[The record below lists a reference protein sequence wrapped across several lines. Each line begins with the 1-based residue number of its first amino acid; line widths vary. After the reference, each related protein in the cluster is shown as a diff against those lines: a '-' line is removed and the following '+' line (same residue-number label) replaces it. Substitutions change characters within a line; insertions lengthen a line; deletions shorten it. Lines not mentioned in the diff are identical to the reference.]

1 MGYSVLPADRYKVI
15 NKSLIT
21 DLDKVNLMRFYAPII
36 GPIAVSL
43 YINLWLDIKCNNESE
58 YLIHNHLL
66 SLLKCG
72 TNSLIEARE
81 ALEAVGLIRTYVKE
95 ENVLIYLYELYAPLS
110 PMEFFNHPILNVV
123 LYNNVGSDEY
133 NRMLKEYQK
142 VKVDYTGFVEITKSM
157 DEVYVPDN
165 FGKVSDLQDREVNSL
180 KLTSKMD
187 YDLIISSIPKDILSE
202 KAFNKKT
209 KELIDNLSFI
219 YHVDS
224 LQMVEFIRKSLN
236 EFGMIDKDILR
247 QTVRKY
253 YQFSFNKLPTIVYRK
268 QPEYLKKASGDTSL
282 YGKLVS
288 MFENISPYDFLKLKN
303 KGSSPT
309 ARDLKLVESLLI
321 DLELTPA
328 VVNVLLDYCLKKN
341 NNKLTTAYLE
351 TIAGQW
357 KRAGLKTAEEAMKF
371 AAKENNKK
379 TVKNTSTVKKDTPE
393 WFNKEI
399 ASVNVTEE
407 EKSMLEDMLKEF
419 K

>member
-1 MGYSVLPADRYKVI
+1 M
-15 NKSLIT
+15 
-21 DLDKVNLMRFYAPII
+21 
-36 GPIAVSL
+36 
-43 YINLWLDIKCNNESE
+43 
-58 YLIHNHLL
+58 
-66 SLLKCG
+66 
-72 TNSLIEARE
+72 
-81 ALEAVGLIRTYVKE
+81 
-95 ENVLIYLYELYAPLS
+95 
-110 PMEFFNHPILNVV
+110 
-123 LYNNVGSDEY
+123 
-133 NRMLKEYQK
+133 
-142 VKVDYTGFVEITKSM
+142 
-157 DEVYVPDN
+157 
-165 FGKVSDLQDREVNSL
+165 
-180 KLTSKMD
+180 
-187 YDLIISSIPKDILSE
+187 
-202 KAFNKKT
+202 
-209 KELIDNLSFI
+209 IDNISFI
-219 YHVDS
+219 YNVDT
-224 LQMVEFIRKSLN
+224 LKMVEFIRKSLN